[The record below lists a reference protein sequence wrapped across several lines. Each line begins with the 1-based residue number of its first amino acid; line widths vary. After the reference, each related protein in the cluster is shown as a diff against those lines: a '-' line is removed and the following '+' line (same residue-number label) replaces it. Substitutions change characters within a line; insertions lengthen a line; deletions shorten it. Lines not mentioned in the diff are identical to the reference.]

1 MMMTNT
7 DKWIWWCAIGC
18 AFLLMGVLAWGVW
31 RSGDT
36 LRQSALEDIKKLVY
50 LIERIEKFLSK
61 E

>member
-1 MMMTNT
+1 MKNT
-7 DKWIWWCAIGC
+7 DRWIWWCAIVC
-18 AFLLMGVLAWGVW
+18 AVLLMGVLAWGVW